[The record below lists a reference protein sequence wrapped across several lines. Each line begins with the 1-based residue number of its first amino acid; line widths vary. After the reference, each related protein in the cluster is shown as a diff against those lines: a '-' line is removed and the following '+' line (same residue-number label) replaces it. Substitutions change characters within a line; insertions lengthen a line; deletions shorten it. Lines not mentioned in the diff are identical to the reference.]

1 MYVLKVSVTLRCA
14 FTTLFFRGRTW
25 KFLNRLSDGRLSG
38 AKSRRRTKSGAIL
51 ESLSRNVHER
61 RTSTGSGFVFL
72 GSDLLTFS
80 GNSSRVKTLNKT
92 NVVASR
98 HTKREEASLP
108 VNLRHPKTSLL
119 KLPIDHFEVVRGTGT
134 VLCRSALWD
143 CFRNAIVSY
152 WLV

>member
-1 MYVLKVSVTLRCA
+1 MSLWGVLLLPFSSV
-14 FTTLFFRGRTW
+14 
-25 KFLNRLSDGRLSG
+25 DGRENFWIGSLMEGWAERSQEG
-38 AKSRRRTKSGAIL
+38 VRSRGAIL

-61 RTSTGSGFVFL
+61 RASTGSGFVFL

-134 VLCRSALWD
+134 VLCWSALWD

>member
-1 MYVLKVSVTLRCA
+1 MSLWGVLLLPFSSV
-14 FTTLFFRGRTW
+14 
-25 KFLNRLSDGRLSG
+25 DGRENFWIGSLIEGWAEWSQEG
-38 AKSRRRTKSGAIL
+38 ARSRGAIL
-51 ESLSRNVHER
+51 ESLSKNVHER

-119 KLPIDHFEVVRGTGT
+119 KLPIDPIDHFEVVRGTGT
-134 VLCRSALWD
+134 VLCRSASWD